1 VRAIVISK
9 HGDVE
14 GINLGQVVTPAAPTA
29 DRVRVRVHAA
39 GLNRA
44 DIMQR
49 RGKYPAP
56 SGYSQNVPG
65 LEFAGEVEAVGE
77 LVRMWKIGDRV
88 FGITGGGAQAEFVIV
103 PESNLAR
110 VPQNLNWVEAG
121 AMPEVFITADDALFT
136 RASLQMGERVLI
148 HAAGSGVGTAAVQ
161 LARAAGAFVYGTSR
175 TADKLE
181 RLRDL
186 GLDEGILLGEDISS
200 LVEATQKL
208 TAGAGVDVV
217 VDLVGG
223 AYFAAN
229 IDALALRG
237 RIVCVGT
244 TAGAIS
250 QVNIGTLM
258 RKRATVIG
266 TVLRARSTDDK
277 AKAIRRFAAHVL
289 PLVERGEIKP
299 VIEAI
304 YAPEEIRAAH
314 EHMES
319 NRGFGK
325 IVLSFS

>member
-1 VRAIVISK
+1 
-9 HGDVE
+9 
-14 GINLGQVVTPAAPTA
+14 
-29 DRVRVRVHAA
+29 
-39 GLNRA
+39 
-44 DIMQR
+44 
-49 RGKYPAP
+49 
-56 SGYSQNVPG
+56 
-65 LEFAGEVEAVGE
+65 
-77 LVRMWKIGDRV
+77 
-88 FGITGGGAQAEFVIV
+88 
-103 PESNLAR
+103 
-110 VPQNLNWVEAG
+110 VPQNLSWVEAG

-136 RASLQMGERVLI
+136 RGCLQMGERVLI

-181 RLRDL
+181 RLREL
-186 GLDEGILLGEDISS
+186 GLHEGILLGEDVNSF
-200 LVEATQKL
+200 VEATQKL
-208 TAGAGVDVV
+208 TGGAGIDVI

-266 TVLRARSTDDK
+266 TVLRARSTDEK
-277 AKAIRRFAAHVL
+277 AKAVRRFAAHVL
-289 PLVERGEIKP
+289 PLVERGDIRP
-299 VIEAI
+299 VVEAI
-304 YAPEEIRAAH
+304 YAAEEIRAAH

-325 IVLSFS
+325 IVLTFS

>member
-1 VRAIVISK
+1 
-9 HGDVE
+9 
-14 GINLGQVVTPAAPTA
+14 
-29 DRVRVRVHAA
+29 
-39 GLNRA
+39 
-44 DIMQR
+44 MQR

-65 LEFAGEVEAVGE
+65 LEFAGEIEAVGE
-77 LVRMWKIGDRV
+77 LVRTWKIGDRV

-103 PESNLAR
+103 PESNVAR

-121 AMPEVFITADDALFT
+121 ALPEVFITADDALFT
-136 RASLQMGERVLI
+136 RGCLQMGERVLV

-175 TADKLE
+175 TADKLG
-181 RLRDL
+181 RLREL
-186 GLDEGILLGEDISS
+186 GLNEGILLGDDINI

-208 TAGAGVDVV
+208 TGGAGIDVI

-229 IDALALRG
+229 IEALALRG

-266 TVLRARSTDDK
+266 TVLRARSTDEK
-277 AKAIRRFAAHVL
+277 AKAVRRFAAHVL
-289 PLVERGEIKP
+289 PLVERGDIRP
-299 VIEAI
+299 VIEAV
-304 YAPEEIRAAH
+304 YAAEEIRAAH

-325 IVLSFS
+325 IVLTFS

>member
-1 VRAIVISK
+1 MRAIVISK

-14 GINLGQVVTPAAPTA
+14 GIHLGQVVTPAAPTA
-29 DRVRVRVHAA
+29 DRVRVRVRAA

-44 DIMQR
+44 DISQR

-56 SGYSQNVPG
+56 PGYTQNVPG
-65 LEFAGEVEAVGE
+65 LEFAGEIDAVGE
-77 LVRMWKIGDRV
+77 LVRMWKVGDRV
-88 FGITGGGAQAEFVIV
+88 FGITGGGAQAEYVIV
-103 PESNLAR
+103 PESNVAR
-110 VPQNLNWVEAG
+110 VPANLNWVEAG
-121 AMPEVFITADDALFT
+121 ALPEVFITADDALFT
-136 RASLQMGERVLI
+136 RGCLQMGERVLI

-181 RLRDL
+181 RLREL
-186 GLDEGILLGEDISS
+186 GLHEGILLGEDINV
-200 LVEATQKL
+200 LVAATQKL
-208 TAGAGVDVV
+208 TDGAGVDVV

-223 AYFAAN
+223 AYFTAN
-229 IDALALRG
+229 IEALALRG

-244 TAGAIS
+244 TAGAVS

-266 TVLRARSTDDK
+266 TVLRARSTEEK
-277 AKAIRRFAAHVL
+277 AKAVRRFAAHVL
-289 PLVERGEIKP
+289 PLVERGDIRP
-299 VIEAI
+299 IIEAV
-304 YAPEEIRAAH
+304 YAAEEIRAAH

-325 IVLSFS
+325 IVLTFS

>member
-14 GINLGQVVTPAAPTA
+14 GIHLGQVVTPAAPTA
-29 DRVRVRVHAA
+29 DRVRVRVRAA

-44 DIMQR
+44 DISQR

-56 SGYSQNVPG
+56 PGYTQNVPG
-65 LEFAGEVEAVGE
+65 LEFAGEIDAVGE
-77 LVRMWKIGDRV
+77 LVRMWKVGDRV
-88 FGITGGGAQAEFVIV
+88 FGITGGGAQAEYVIV
-103 PESNLAR
+103 PESNVAR
-110 VPQNLNWVEAG
+110 VPANLNWVEAG
-121 AMPEVFITADDALFT
+121 ALPEVFITADDALFT
-136 RASLQMGERVLI
+136 RGCLQMGERVLI

-181 RLRDL
+181 RLREL
-186 GLDEGILLGEDISS
+186 GLHEGILLGEDINV
-200 LVEATQKL
+200 LVAATQKL
-208 TAGAGVDVV
+208 TDGAGVDVV

-223 AYFAAN
+223 AYFTAN
-229 IDALALRG
+229 IEALALRG

-244 TAGAIS
+244 TAGAVS

-266 TVLRARSTDDK
+266 TVLRARSTEEK
-277 AKAIRRFAAHVL
+277 AKAVRRFAAHVL
-289 PLVERGEIKP
+289 PLVERGDIRP
-299 VIEAI
+299 IIEAV
-304 YAPEEIRAAH
+304 YAAEEIRAAH

-325 IVLSFS
+325 IVLTFS

>member
-9 HGDVE
+9 HGEAD
-14 GINLGQVVTPAAPTA
+14 GIQLGQVVTPPAPTA

-44 DIMQR
+44 DILQR

-56 SGYSQNVPG
+56 PGYSQNVPG
-65 LEFAGEVEAVGE
+65 LEFAGEVEAIGDA
-77 LVRMWKIGDRV
+77 VRMWQIGDRV
-88 FGITGGGAQAEFVIV
+88 FGITAGGAQAEFVVV
-103 PESNLAR
+103 PESNLTRIPAS
-110 VPQNLNWVEAG
+110 LNWVEAG

-136 RASLQMGERVLI
+136 RGNLQMGERVLI

-175 TADKLE
+175 TAEKLE
-181 RLRDL
+181 KLREL
-186 GLDEGILLGEDISS
+186 GMNDGILLGDDISK

-208 TAGAGVDVV
+208 TNGAGVDVII
-217 VDLVGG
+217 DLVGG
-223 AYFAAN
+223 AYFPAN

-277 AKAIRRFAAHVL
+277 AKAVRRFAAHVL
-289 PLVERGEIKP
+289 PLVEAGKIKP
-299 VIEAI
+299 IVDAV
-304 YAPEEIRAAH
+304 YAPQEIRAAH

-325 IVLSFS
+325 IVLTFS

>member
-1 VRAIVISK
+1 MRAIVISK
-9 HGDVE
+9 HGDVD
-14 GINLGQVVTPAAPTA
+14 GIDLGQIVTPAAPTA

-44 DIMQR
+44 DILQR

-56 SGYSQNVPG
+56 PGYSQNVPG

-77 LVRMWKIGDRV
+77 AVRMWKIGDRV
-88 FGITGGGAQAEFVIV
+88 FGITGGGAQAEFVVI

-110 VPQNLNWVEAG
+110 VPDKLNWVEAG
-121 AMPEVFITADDALFT
+121 AMPEVFITAHDALFT
-136 RASLQMGERVLI
+136 RGNLQMGERVLI

-175 TADKLE
+175 TAEKLG
-181 RLRDL
+181 RLREL
-186 GLDEGILLGEDISS
+186 GLQEGILLGADIN
-200 LVEATQKL
+200 LFVTATQKL
-208 TAGAGVDVV
+208 TNSAGVDVII
-217 VDLVGG
+217 DLVGG

-266 TVLRARSTDDK
+266 TVLRSRSTDDK
-277 AKAIRRFAAHVL
+277 AKAVRRFAAHVL
-289 PLVERGEIKP
+289 PVVERGEIKP
-299 VIEAI
+299 IIEAV

-325 IVLSFS
+325 IVLTFS

>member
-1 VRAIVISK
+1 MRAIVISK
-9 HGDVE
+9 HGDIE
-14 GINLGQVVTPAAPTA
+14 GIHLGQVVTPAAPTA
-29 DRVRVRVHAA
+29 DRVRVRVRAA

-44 DIMQR
+44 DIFQR

-56 SGYSQNVPG
+56 PGYSQNVPG
-65 LEFAGEVEAVGE
+65 LEFAGEIEAVGE
-77 LVRMWKIGDRV
+77 LVHMWKIGDRV
-88 FGITGGGAQAEFVIV
+88 FGITGGGAQAEFVVV

-110 VPQNLNWVEAG
+110 APDNLNWVEAG
-121 AMPEVFITADDALFT
+121 AMPEVFITAHDALFT
-136 RASLQMGERVLI
+136 RGALQMGERVLI

-181 RLRDL
+181 RLREL
-186 GLDEGILLGEDISS
+186 GLDEGILLTEDIIK

-208 TAGAGVDVV
+208 TSGAGIDVII
-217 VDLVGG
+217 DLVGG

-277 AKAIRRFAAHVL
+277 AKAVRRFAAHVL
-289 PLVERGEIKP
+289 PLVERGTIKP
-299 VIEAI
+299 IIEAV
-304 YAPEEIRAAH
+304 YSPEEIRAAH

>member
-175 TADKLE
+175 TADKLK
-181 RLRDL
+181 RLADL
-186 GLDEGILLGEDISS
+186 GLHEGILLGDDISS

-289 PLVERGEIKP
+289 PLVDRGEIKP